1 MTIPFWTNDPGIL
14 INKNY
19 ILDLWP
25 SNNMSETQKMN
36 AISRLIILLTCLG
49 FIFSYSAKLLVTGVI
64 TLGIIIFLQ
73 YNQKNKNKN
82 KKLVKNIV
90 KEGFTNPALYK
101 ELQSGFTQPSPAN
114 PMSNIML
121 PEIQDNPTRK
131 AAPPAFNPVVEKQI
145 NENTKQMIKKVNPT
159 NSDIDERLFKDLGDN
174 FTFEQSMRN
183 FTTTPNTQI
192 PNDQKAFAEY
202 CYGGMVSCKDGDGLA
217 CERNVQRYIPGL

>member
-36 AISRLIILLTCLG
+36 AISRLVILLTCLG
-49 FIFSYSAKLLVTGVI
+49 FVFSYSAKLLVTGII

-73 YNQKNKNKN
+73 HNQKKKNKNT
-82 KKLVKNIV
+82 KLVKNIV

-101 ELQSGFTQPSPAN
+101 ELQSGFTQPWPAN
-114 PMSNIML
+114 PMSNVML
-121 PEIQDNPTRK
+121 PEIQGNPNRK
-131 AAPPAFNPVVEKQI
+131 AAPPAFNPAVEKEI
-145 NENTKQMIKKVNPT
+145 NESTKEMIKKVNPT
-159 NSDIDERLFKDLGDN
+159 DDIDERLFKDLGDN

-192 PNDQKAFAEY
+192 PNDQRLLPNIVMEAWFHARMA
-202 CYGGMVSCKDGDGLA
+202 MVLLVKEMSSDTYLVYK
-217 CERNVQRYIPGL
+217 

>member
-1 MTIPFWTNDPGIL
+1 MTIPFWTNEPGIL

-19 ILDLWP
+19 MLDLWP
-25 SNNMSETQKMN
+25 SNTMSETQKMN

-49 FIFSYSAKLLVTGVI
+49 FVFSYSVKLLVTGVI

-73 YNQKNKNKN
+73 YNQKKKNKN
-82 KKLVKNIV
+82 TKLVKDIV

-114 PMSNIML
+114 PMSNVML
-121 PEIQDNPTRK
+121 PEIQDNPNRK
-131 AAPPAFNPVVEKQI
+131 AAPPAFNPAVEKEI
-145 NENTKQMIKKVNPT
+145 NASTKEMIKRVNPS
-159 NSDIDERLFKDLGDN
+159 NPDIDERLFKDLGDN

-192 PNDQKAFAEY
+192 PNDQKGFAEY

-217 CERNVQRYIPGL
+217 CERNVQGYIPGL